1 MKNCDVKSS
10 SIFYITIFLIK
21 SVHNAKNILGDIMK
35 EKRLIT
41 IFTAYALCSALLVG
55 ACGVICFVKG
65 ETYTKSAVSQRSD
78 SIVIKHYRGK
88 IYDRGGVPLV
98 DNTVVQLRLDENAGI
113 NLHSG
118 EPLALVPERYSEN
131 SIARHIIG
139 YVDSD
144 GVGVSGVEKAYESIL
159 ASSGADSLDVMK
171 SANGKIIAPLSFRE
185 KHPPAGS
192 VTLTIDSHIQR
203 LTEDVMKK
211 REITGAVVILDT
223 KTFDILA
230 MASTPDY
237 NQNDISPYLNSD
249 GGEFVN
255 RCIMPYNAGSIFKIV
270 TMCAA
275 GERAKLCRQY
285 TCDGFFN
292 LDNHT
297 FSCNKEG
304 GHGMIGC
311 ERAFSESCN
320 CAFYKM
326 GLDVGADAILST
338 AKKFG
343 IGTPV
348 ITDGDFLG
356 ETHGN
361 VPDVKEITD
370 TVNYS
375 IGQGEILITPV
386 QAANMV
392 CIIANGGVAGD
403 VNIISQTSDATGKIT
418 LPIPDTQEV
427 RISKKTS
434 EYVKNCMIS
443 AVKDGTG
450 KLLSQSEAK
459 IAGKT
464 GTAATGWEVGGRT
477 LVHGWFC
484 GFFPYDNPQYAMAVL
499 VEDGGS
505 GAASAAPVFG
515 EIAEEIM
522 KFYP

>member
-1 MKNCDVKSS
+1 
-10 SIFYITIFLIK
+10 
-21 SVHNAKNILGDIMK
+21 
-35 EKRLIT
+35 
-41 IFTAYALCSALLVG
+41 
-55 ACGVICFVKG
+55 
-65 ETYTKSAVSQRSD
+65 
-78 SIVIKHYRGK
+78 
-88 IYDRGGVPLV
+88 
-98 DNTVVQLRLDENAGI
+98 
-113 NLHSG
+113 
-118 EPLALVPERYSEN
+118 
-131 SIARHIIG
+131 
-139 YVDSD
+139 
-144 GVGVSGVEKAYESIL
+144 
-159 ASSGADSLDVMK
+159 
-171 SANGKIIAPLSFRE
+171 
-185 KHPPAGS
+185 
-192 VTLTIDSHIQR
+192 
-203 LTEDVMKK
+203 
-211 REITGAVVILDT
+211 
-223 KTFDILA
+223 
-230 MASTPDY
+230 
-237 NQNDISPYLNSD
+237 
-249 GGEFVN
+249 
-255 RCIMPYNAGSIFKIV
+255 
-270 TMCAA
+270 
-275 GERAKLCRQY
+275 
-285 TCDGFFN
+285 
-292 LDNHT
+292 
-297 FSCNKEG
+297 
-304 GHGMIGC
+304 
-311 ERAFSESCN
+311 
-320 CAFYKM
+320 M

-356 ETHGN
+356 ETPGN

-464 GTAATGWEVGGRT
+464 GTAETGWEVGGRT